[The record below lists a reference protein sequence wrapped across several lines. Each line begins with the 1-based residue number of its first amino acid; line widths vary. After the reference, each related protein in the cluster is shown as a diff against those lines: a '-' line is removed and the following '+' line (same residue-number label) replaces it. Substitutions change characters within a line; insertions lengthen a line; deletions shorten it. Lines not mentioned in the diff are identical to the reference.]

1 MVLRKGEGKKEGD
14 NYEGKRKRRRR
25 TSEERKKGR
34 YKNPDDGPLRFG
46 TSLESGGEG
55 RRRSEKKRVSYIY
68 KINKMRTGR
77 VESISSWKRAARG
90 KLKSEQKTKK
100 RERLSILDKY
110 GINRYLKGQ
119 RWWWAECGP
128 DGWMWAAGRMSHR
141 PICTSP
147 SSFFS
152 LLLTVLPLSS
162 FLYYLFLLHPR
173 PEFAKVFHFFSSF
186 FSAYTI
192 DCLVKKK
199 GLTGRKCW
207 KDQVRRPEHDAC

>member
-1 MVLRKGEGKKEGD
+1 
-14 NYEGKRKRRRR
+14 
-25 TSEERKKGR
+25 
-34 YKNPDDGPLRFG
+34 
-46 TSLESGGEG
+46 
-55 RRRSEKKRVSYIY
+55 
-68 KINKMRTGR
+68 MRTGR

-147 SSFFS
+147 SSFFFF

-173 PEFAKVFHFFSSF
+173 PEFAKVLRFFSSSSFCLHDRLFSKEEGLDWQKMLEGSSPTPGARRLLVNHMNRRRVVVVVACSQRLLFFSSF
-186 FSAYTI
+186 LAFPFSGASRST
-192 DCLVKKK
+192 
-199 GLTGRKCW
+199 
-207 KDQVRRPEHDAC
+207 

>member
-1 MVLRKGEGKKEGD
+1 
-14 NYEGKRKRRRR
+14 
-25 TSEERKKGR
+25 
-34 YKNPDDGPLRFG
+34 
-46 TSLESGGEG
+46 
-55 RRRSEKKRVSYIY
+55 
-68 KINKMRTGR
+68 MRTGR

-173 PEFAKVFHFFSSF
+173 PEFAKVFHFFFLFFFCLHDRLFSKEEGLDWQKMLEGSSPTPGARRLLVNHMNRRRVVVVVACSQRLLFFSSF
-186 FSAYTI
+186 LAFPFSGASRST
-192 DCLVKKK
+192 
-199 GLTGRKCW
+199 
-207 KDQVRRPEHDAC
+207 